1 MLANDKSLQK
11 AVCEAIFKANPFT
24 GLINV
29 LRSGYEDACKG
40 RAAMLIKYLAM
51 HGPPQ
56 ALTRIVQAG
65 CIEVLYENLHVARDA
80 LEYICNTSSEA
91 ENRRKNLPRSPSSG
105 SRSSHPR

>member
-65 CIEVLYENLHVARDA
+65 CIEVLYENLHVI
-80 LEYICNTSSEA
+80 L
-91 ENRRKNLPRSPSSG
+91 
-105 SRSSHPR
+105 